1 MASARDPKLKRFAGA
16 KFIEETTDEDAD
28 NESGS
33 RLAMLRLL
41 ADSQDSDSFFD
52 VLQNS
57 LAEAAALVEQ
67 RGWLAI
73 GAAIG
78 CFDDPPPLGDADRKI
93 MLTAAESAEGVWPSW
108 FRGFAASIGRDD
120 ISAYV
125 PKVLRPA
132 STASLATF
140 QAAFILA
147 SEFKDPLLVA
157 LQRAL
162 HNPASAPYQ
171 PVESVSAEEVFEA
184 IETSVDRNWSD
195 PRPRQRFARLV
206 GGFFQLTDLL
216 AAFDALF
223 PDDDTITIPPRP
235 QTPRDA
241 ISKLTANLLMWRLN
255 LWSEVVVQRLEVVG
269 AAFWEM
275 CGREFAR
282 YTEVTFRGSVP
293 ESRAEFGRLVDRW
306 RRRGDLEPGSP
317 MPDLSGIAGSGG
329 GTHSVASGE
338 FSFDEGVTNPVVER
352 GHEDEESENARGSA

>member
-33 RLAMLRLL
+33 RLAMLRLLADSQDSDSFFDVLQNSLAEAAALVEQRGRMQVRRLDMLRLL

-125 PKVLRPA
+125 PEVLRPA

-195 PRPRQRFARLV
+195 PRPR
-206 GGFFQLTDLL
+206 
-216 AAFDALF
+216 
-223 PDDDTITIPPRP
+223 
-235 QTPRDA
+235 
-241 ISKLTANLLMWRLN
+241 
-255 LWSEVVVQRLEVVG
+255 
-269 AAFWEM
+269 
-275 CGREFAR
+275 
-282 YTEVTFRGSVP
+282 
-293 ESRAEFGRLVDRW
+293 
-306 RRRGDLEPGSP
+306 
-317 MPDLSGIAGSGG
+317 
-329 GTHSVASGE
+329 
-338 FSFDEGVTNPVVER
+338 
-352 GHEDEESENARGSA
+352 